1 MTSGFYEQLGVDAE
15 ASAGRLRA
23 AYGRAVARLVRR
35 RKAILEQGGD
45 VASIDQARRQL
56 DEAWTVLSDPVRR
69 RRYDAMLRS
78 SLLASSGTVA
88 ERPSARGASAADAL
102 WREASEALVH
112 PAAAVAVKL
121 LRVTTHLERLGQV
134 AVGPSA
140 SEADPPTLVPH
151 DDDLTT
157 PRAPTAQL
165 RPEGAVVT
173 LPGRAPS
180 AARTASLRVVEGSP
194 EAPSVLLLHTPDRPA
209 ARARPAGDGPAAEA
223 PPQAPADPA
232 RLVDEHG
239 YTGALLARAREAR
252 GLSLQDV
259 ADATRISVRYLD
271 ALEADRFADLPS
283 ITFVKGYVR
292 ELARLLGLDA
302 EAVVAGYV
310 RRIGG

>member
-1 MTSGFYEQLGVDAE
+1 MTSGFYEQLGVEVD

-23 AYGRAVARLVRR
+23 AYGRAVAKLVRR
-35 RKAILEQGGD
+35 RKAIVEQGGD
-45 VASIDQARRQL
+45 VASIDEARRQL
-56 DEAWTVLSDPVRR
+56 DEAWAVLSDPVRR

-78 SLLASSGTVA
+78 SLLAASGSVA
-88 ERPSARGASAADAL
+88 GRPSARGASAADAL
-102 WREASEALVH
+102 WSEASDALVH
-112 PAAAVAVKL
+112 PAAAVAIKL
-121 LRVTTHLERLGQV
+121 LRVTTNLERLGHV

-151 DDDLTT
+151 DDDLTA

-165 RPEGAVVT
+165 RPEGAVVA
-173 LPGRAPS
+173 LPGRAQ
-180 AARTASLRVVEGSP
+180 AAPRTASLRVVEGSP

-209 ARARPAGDGPAAEA
+209 ARSLGAAEA
-223 PPQAPADPA
+223 AALEPVDPV

-252 GLSLQDV
+252 GLTLQDV
-259 ADATRISVRYLD
+259 ADATRISVRYLE

-283 ITFVKGYVR
+283 IPFVKGYVR